1 MIKILLSTASLYPYS
16 HKEIFSIA
24 KDIGFDGLELVI
36 DSNCL
41 KGDIEKNILKLN
53 NLINHYN
60 LPIYT
65 AHQPLFMIYWKLGV
79 KGTLELTFN
88 IASQLQCKS
97 VTIHLPIFLRPD
109 NSYPWWDN
117 YSKQFIE
124 TISKIKQGSF
134 YKLNKLK
141 KIKNESKN
149 LNKQFR
155 ESNLE
160 PLITVE
166 TVLDRKVN
174 LGKRHFADPKILM
187 DYVLKQNLFITFDTT
202 HHGLRKYSIEDSYDI
217 LRSRVINIHLSNT
230 RRRKHEPPYLG
241 KIPLKNFLKFI
252 LDKKYSNF
260 ITLEIS
266 PLALNFWNK
275 KRVREKLK
283 RSINF
288 CKKYADK

>member
-1 MIKILLSTASLYPYS
+1 MIKILLSTASLYSYS

-24 KDIGFDGLELVI
+24 KDVGFDGLELVI

-41 KGDIEKNILKLN
+41 KGGIDKNIFKFN

-60 LPIYT
+60 LPVYT

-88 IASQLQCKS
+88 IASQLRCKL
-97 VTIHLPIFLRPD
+97 VTIHLPIFLRSD
-109 NSYPWWDN
+109 NSYQWWDN
-117 YSKQFIE
+117 YSKQFLE

-134 YKLNKLK
+134 YKLNKFK

-149 LNKQFR
+149 LNKQFI

-166 TVLDRKVN
+166 TVLDRRVN
-174 LGKRHFADPKILM
+174 LGKRHFADPKVLM
-187 DYVLKQNLFITFDTT
+187 GYALKQNLFITFDTT
-202 HHGLRKYSIEDSYDI
+202 HHGLKSYNIEDSFNI
-217 LRSRVINIHLSNT
+217 LKSRVINIHISNT
-230 RRRKHEPPYLG
+230 KRRKHEPPYIG
-241 KIPLKNFLKFI
+241 KIPLKEFLKFI
-252 LDKKYSNF
+252 LKNSYNNF
-260 ITLEIS
+260 LTLEIS
-266 PLALNFWNK
+266 PIALNIWS
-275 KRVREKLK
+275 KRRVKDRLK

-288 CKKYADK
+288 CKKYTR